1 MDGSVGTIWYEVDGR
16 TEGLLR
22 AQRDVDSS
30 SKRIERSLGRG
41 DKASRRLGASFDATA
56 TSGFRLKGI
65 VSAITAALSV
75 RQIISYADAWT
86 RTQNQLRQVTSG
98 TRELTAVN
106 RELLAV
112 ANRSAIN
119 IEDTAELYTKVA
131 RATRGLGYEQENL
144 TRFVDLTSKSLR
156 ANGAS
161 AQGASA
167 LILQLSQSFNA
178 GILQGQEFNTIMDQ
192 APLLLDA
199 LRVSTGKST
208 IELKKLGA
216 EGKLSTN
223 QLIKAVLS
231 YSKTIDKE
239 AGQATNSF
247 SDSLTIARNNMIS
260 FMGSSESAQGVIGN
274 LGQSVVTLSNHVD
287 GLAASAVAIAGVIAG
302 RYANALG
309 AGAIAH
315 LALAGAAVRQA
326 AADREAAK
334 ASVQSALA
342 YHEKAAAAAAA
353 TRSTIAEIEA
363 DRAYYA
369 AALASAKTTGQQV
382 AIKRQLLEIDN
393 ALAAAKGRLATAQ
406 NAENGAAA
414 MVASQQ
420 AKANKAIK
428 ATSVVARGATFAVS
442 GLRTAL
448 ALLGGPVGILIAVG
462 SALVLFRDD
471 IEKLHA
477 PTQRAKTAV
486 EGLTE
491 AFDKNSRAAL
501 QNGLS
506 QMQTKMIGL
515 QQAAR
520 DARDEIDSIN
530 DRYNVPGPLRNSSS
544 ADDAAGKA
552 RKSQFQKLRGINEE
566 IQITQKATESLN
578 ESLKALG
585 DDEGPDAGGGTGT
598 DGDVGAAEKTFQRIK
613 QQLESER
620 ETIEREYAER
630 NKIIL
635 EHTSKGSAQQQS
647 LLKRSGDLRARE
659 MQSLNDRLAGI
670 NATGIQQINQQYDEQ
685 HREILD
691 ITEAGSDEQM
701 QALIKNQ
708 SARQKALKEYH
719 DQELGDLRSATARVE
734 AEYAKRRQ
742 KVIDNTRMGGQEQR
756 DMLLRVEQQKQ
767 VDMLNAQAQEL
778 ASVQNHQQA
787 MKDAELAYQTA
798 RIQQL
803 TGFTQQ
809 VSAKLAEFQQNAAQ
823 PMKFLGDSLA
833 ESFVNLDDTV
843 SSTFVNAMSRGEG
856 LNDILAEIGRT
867 VVASLLQSFIK
878 LGVQM
883 AINAAM
889 GSAYQSAAAATAAA
903 TGATIA
909 ASYAPAAAMV
919 SLATMGGN
927 AIPAAAALSST
938 TALASG
944 LAVAGG
950 RQYGGNVNAGSAYRV
965 TEDGKPEMYSDGTRS
980 YLLPGRNGTVTSNR
994 DMQSGGGGVPSVTV
1008 QLYGQGAENAR
1019 VSQSE
1024 GPNREQIIQIML
1036 EDAYENG
1043 PVRRAY
1049 GV

>member
-326 AADREAAK
+326 AADRDSAQASLQATRAHHQKAIAA
-334 ASVQSALA
+334 SN
-342 YHEKAAAAAAA
+342 AA
-353 TRSTIAEIEA
+353 RSTIAEIEA

-369 AALASAKTTGQQV
+369 AALASAKTTGQKV
-382 AIKRQLLEIDN
+382 AIRRQLVEVNN
-393 ALAAAKGRLATAQ
+393 ALTAAEGRLAAANSTTA
-406 NAENGAAA
+406 ASGAA
-414 MVASQQ
+414 VASQQ
-420 AKANKAIK
+420 AKTNAVMKS
-428 ATSVVARGATFAVS
+428 TGVVAKGAAVAVG

-566 IQITQKATESLN
+566 TEITQRAIDQLQ

-585 DDEGPDAGGGTGT
+585 EDDDSGGGGVGTGG
-598 DGDVGAAEKTFQRIK
+598 DGGAADKSFQRIK

-630 NKIIL
+630 NKIIQ

-719 DQELGDLRSATARVE
+719 DQELGDLRSATSRVE

-756 DMLLRVEQQKQ
+756 DMLLKVEQQKQ

-919 SLATMGGN
+919 SLATMGSN

-950 RQYGGNVNAGSAYRV
+950 RQYGGGVNAGSMYRV

-994 DMQSGGGGVPSVTV
+994 DMQSGGGGVPGVTV